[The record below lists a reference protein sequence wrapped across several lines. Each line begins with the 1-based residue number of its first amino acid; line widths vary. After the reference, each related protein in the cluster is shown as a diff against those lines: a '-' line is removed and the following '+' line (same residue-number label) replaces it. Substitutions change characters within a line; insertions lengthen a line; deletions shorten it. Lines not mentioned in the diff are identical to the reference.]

1 MHPIYNELG
10 VSCTRALKTKFYM
23 LYAIVIRLSQYV
35 FSLALV
41 MLSWPQ
47 RSKKL
52 WLNLQL
58 YITKNGQPF
67 CQLLFEA

>member
-23 LYAIVIRLSQYV
+23 LYIVIRLSQYV

-67 CQLLFEA
+67 CQLVFKA